1 MVAPVLAG
9 DYAYC
14 DDLVRRDDPDRWLAS
29 LFAPQL
35 LRPHLVALYAF
46 SLEIARARQVVTEP
60 TLGEIRFQWWR
71 DLFEGLV
78 PVEVKGHPVAS
89 ALLDTV
95 ARHRLRPELLIRLI
109 DARLFD
115 LYDDPMPSRVV
126 LESYAR
132 DTASVLF
139 QMAATILDPD
149 AAKRA
154 AVAAEHAGI
163 AYAITGLLRALPW
176 HAPRGQVYL
185 PLDLLSEHG
194 LVAADIAAGR
204 ALPGLVPVL
213 AELRALAR
221 RHLASMR
228 ESMPAR
234 AGVIAPAFLPARLCE
249 PYLRQMEKPGYDP
262 FRTAVGLPKWRRQ
275 WILWRAA

>member
-14 DDLVRRDDPDRWLAS
+14 EEVVRRDDPDRWLSS

-35 LRPHLVALYAF
+35 LRPHLLALYAF
-46 SLEIARARQVVTEP
+46 SLEIARAREVVSEP
-60 TLGEIRFQWWR
+60 ALGEIRFQWWR
-71 DLFEGLV
+71 DIFEGLV
-78 PVEVKGHPVAS
+78 PVEVKGHPVAA

-95 ARHRLRPELLIRLI
+95 ARHRLRPEVLIRLI

-115 LYDDPMPSRVV
+115 LYDDPMPSTAV
-126 LESYAR
+126 LESYCR

-139 QMAATILDPD
+139 DMAAAILDQD
-149 AAKRA
+149 RSKLAAG
-154 AVAAEHAGI
+154 AAEHAGI

-176 HAPRGQVYL
+176 HAARGQVYL
-185 PLDLLSEHG
+185 PLDLLSAEG
-194 LVAADIAAGR
+194 LAAADIAAGR
-204 ALPGLVPVL
+204 TLPGLYPVL

-221 RHLASMR
+221 RHLALMR
-228 ESMPAR
+228 QAMPPR
-234 AGVIAPAFLPARLCE
+234 AGALAPAFLPARLCE
-249 PYLRQMEKPGYDP
+249 PYLRQMERPGFDP
-262 FRTAVGLPKWRRQ
+262 FKTVVGLPKWRRQ